1 MITYHMKIEEIAEE
15 LNKDFNEEIWQ
26 KAVQLN
32 FNSKYR
38 RTILKSEKRGIIK
51 FKPHIYTSKRGNKF
65 IVTPFTSGRSHYKKT
80 HSLEFAYIATFH
92 YKNSFFVAWLTSES
106 KLQLPNIYF
115 YPSHFFDRYGER
127 YLKHEFEM
135 TDENLSDFFV
145 RNGAVSMFGKCHHPK
160 YKNHL
165 FATFDEGVM
174 LGERVAWDIMFF
186 KTYITFEMLK
196 GNQVEAS
203 SLLKPRLN
211 NIRNNVQEIRRFCSN
226 FMPFVA

>member
-1 MITYHMKIEEIAEE
+1 MIVDTMTLEGIAAE
-15 LNKDFNEEIWQ
+15 LNKDFNEEIWL

-32 FNSKYR
+32 FDSKYR
-38 RTILKSEKRGIIK
+38 RAILKSCKQGLIK
-51 FKPHIYTSKRGNKF
+51 FKPHIFTSKRGNKF

-92 YKNSFFVAWLTSES
+92 YKNSYFVAWLTSES
-106 KLQLPNIYF
+106 KLQLPSIYF

-127 YLKHEFEM
+127 YLGREFEM
-135 TDENLSDFFV
+135 TDENLSNFFV
-145 RNGAVSMFGKCHHPK
+145 KNGAVSMLGECDHPK

-174 LGERVAWDIMFF
+174 LGERVSWDIMFF
-186 KTYITFEMLK
+186 KTYVTFEMLK

-203 SLLKPRLN
+203 TLLKPRLD
-211 NIRNNVQEIRRFCSN
+211 NIRNNVQEIRRLCAN
-226 FMPFVA
+226 IMPIVA

>member
-1 MITYHMKIEEIAEE
+1 MIVDTMTFEGIAAE
-15 LNKDFNEEIWQ
+15 LNKDFNEEIWL

-32 FNSKYR
+32 FDSKYR
-38 RTILKSEKRGIIK
+38 RAILKSGKQGIIK
-51 FKPHIYTSKRGNKF
+51 YKPRVYTSKRGNKF

-80 HSLEFAYIATFH
+80 HSLEFAYIVTFH

-106 KLQLPNIYF
+106 KLQLPSIYF

-127 YLKHEFEM
+127 YLEREFEM

-145 RNGAVSMFGKCHHPK
+145 RNGAVSMLGECDNPK

-174 LGERVAWDIMFF
+174 LGERVSWDIMFF
-186 KTYITFEMLK
+186 KTYVTFEMLK
-196 GNQVEAS
+196 GNQVETS
-203 SLLKPRLN
+203 TLLKPRLD
-211 NIRNNVQEIRRFCSN
+211 NIRNNVQEFRRLCSN
-226 FMPFVA
+226 IMPIVA